1 MQTILGIKNGQTQ
14 KFTADGVRIPV
25 TVIHAEPVFVVQVK
39 TQEKDGYFAVQLGI
53 GFKREKNVKRPV
65 VGHIKKAGLPA
76 GKAGVEKLPRFL
88 REIRLEENEASEFKP
103 GDQIRGV
110 DLLRPGDVV
119 NVTGISK
126 GKGFAGVVKR
136 WGFAGGPKTHGQ
148 SDRERAPGSIGSTTT
163 PGRVLRGKRMAG
175 RMGRDRVTIKN
186 LLVVGTDAEENRILI
201 RGLVPGVKGG
211 LLFIAKVGEDKKFI
225 KQLEMARETQETET
239 QEIQE
244 NQETQGKVEE
254 VGEVE
259 AEVIDQTANEPEK
272 KNKQ

>member
-25 TVIHAEPVFVVQVK
+25 TIIHAEPVFVVQVK

-53 GFKREKNVKRPV
+53 GSKREKNLKRSV
-65 VGHIKKAGLPA
+65 VGHIK
-76 GKAGVEKLPRFL
+76 KAGVEKLPRFL
-88 REIRLEENEASEFKP
+88 REVRLEENEASVFKP

-110 DLLRPGDVV
+110 DFLKPGDVV

-163 PGRVLRGKRMAG
+163 PGRVLKGKRMAG
-175 RMGRDRVTIKN
+175 RMGSERVTMRN
-186 LLVVGTDAEENRILI
+186 LLVVGTDPEENLILI
-201 RGLVPGVKGG
+201 RGLVPGIKKG
-211 LLFIAKVGEDKKFI
+211 LLFITKVGEDKKFI
-225 KQLEMARETQETET
+225 KQLEESQVSQEVDTQK
-239 QEIQE
+239 
-244 NQETQGKVEE
+244 KVEE
-254 VGEVE
+254 VEAVEKVGEVE
-259 AEVIDQTANEPEK
+259 AEGVEATEKETKETEEPEVK
-272 KNKQ
+272 